1 MPTPCWLKHL
11 CSIRALFPM
20 SVCLSLSLYSWLI
33 PWSVK
38 AGCVTQGIL
47 ASFLLSVSHHRL
59 RTTRFWSNKGP
70 TSCDPGWL
78 TSVRRVTARD
88 QRPRRDTCT
97 WHDAPAVHPGKWVAG
112 MGQVI
117 RCTTQLGKVRSPTTW
132 SPEQLIP
139 GRAQNAYPTESMPL
153 WGTREPEWCRSR
165 KCMQP
170 RALIRQV
177 PSRATRSLSSVTG
190 KAHTPWAEANSVWP
204 GQFMRSPHTPV
215 IFLWVF
221 LPPHITNEPN
231 CEPK

>member
-20 SVCLSLSLYSWLI
+20 SVYLSLSLYFWLI

-38 AGCVTQGIL
+38 ASCVTQGIL
-47 ASFLLSVSHHRL
+47 ASFLFQSLIVDS
-59 RTTRFWSNKGP
+59 GP
-70 TSCDPGWL
+70 PGSGPIKDQHPAILGGWHPSGGSQPEISAPEETHTHDMTHPLCTQESEWL
-78 TSVRRVTARD
+78 G
-88 QRPRRDTCT
+88 
-97 WHDAPAVHPGKWVAG
+97 WGE
-112 MGQVI
+112 VI
-117 RCTTQLGKVRSPTTW
+117 RSTTQLGRVRSPTTW
-132 SPEQLIP
+132 SPKQFIP
-139 GRAQNAYPTESMPL
+139 GRAQNAYPTESLPL

-177 PSRATRSLSSVTG
+177 PSRATWSLSSVTG
-190 KAHTPWAEANSVWP
+190 KAYTPWAEANSVWP
-204 GQFMRSPHTPV
+204 GHFMYSPHMPV

-221 LPPHITNEPN
+221 LPPHITTEPS